1 VLATAPQ
8 EKPVLTTQAYS
19 KQLAD
24 ADAVIQKIVR
34 ENLARSHG

>member
-1 VLATAPQ
+1 VLAIAPQ

-24 ADAVIQKIVR
+24 ADALIQKVVR
-34 ENLARSHG
+34 ENLPRSHG